1 MIWLGCHQINKNL
14 RRKTLKIEKI
24 ASLKSRSNKELII
37 IEISTL
43 STKKNREIR
52 KLLKNQMNSQVLCLS
67 KVKRKKKLFQER

>member
-1 MIWLGCHQINKNL
+1 MIWLGCHPINKNL

-43 STKKNREIR
+43 SIKKNREIR